1 MMNEPFGPAGE
12 GSPSEEPSTTASEA
26 GSASL
31 DTASVE
37 ETTQPSEA
45 GDIDRELLRASFH
58 SGFLPQKLRDE
69 LWEYSLSRQPYLVQY
84 RGHDLKTRPK
94 INYADPNEAGEYP
107 LYRWGQE
114 RRSYE
119 LIEAVPPPVRAV
131 MDLIEQ
137 SFNVRVN
144 RALATY
150 FWNGKDY
157 YIPAHQD
164 KRVTVASGDSR
175 VETASRI
182 FNVSLGAVRPF
193 VITALDC
200 LGAYGRENLK
210 HRGRIPYEP
219 R

>member
-1 MMNEPFGPAGE
+1 MNELFGPAGE

-37 ETTQPSEA
+37 ETAQPSEA
-45 GDIDRELLRASFH
+45 GDIDRELVRASFH
-58 SGFLPQKLRDE
+58 SGFLPPELRDE
-69 LWEYSLSRQPYLVQY
+69 LWECVPYLVKF

-114 RRSYE
+114 RRSYK

-137 SFNVRVN
+137 SFG
-144 RALATY
+144 ALRPPY
-150 FWNGKDY
+150 FLLGG
-157 YIPAHQD
+157 P
-164 KRVTVASGDSR
+164 R
-175 VETASRI
+175 ETA
-182 FNVSLGAVRPF
+182 VL
-193 VITALDC
+193 L
-200 LGAYGRENLK
+200 
-210 HRGRIPYEP
+210 
-219 R
+219 